1 MLKKVIP
8 LLLLFLQSLASIPA
22 VYSQPIG
29 STASNMDIPVQSIY
43 LELGGPGSIYTAN
56 YDAIFD
62 SGWGF
67 RIGGAYLPEETYR
80 SQSTGNSYFGTD
92 LLVILLMGEYVTG
105 EGPHKFESSF
115 GIMLGESNI
124 TNIDVSVPDPPGLAA
139 SFGYRYLPKE
149 AGKLT
154 FKAAFTPVI
163 AKGHIYPK
171 IGVSIGFIL
180 PSE

>member
-1 MLKKVIP
+1 M
-8 LLLLFLQSLASIPA
+8 LLFILSLASTSA

-29 STASNMDIPVQSIY
+29 GASTNMDIPIQSIY
-43 LELGGPGSIYTAN
+43 LELGGPGGIYTVN

-67 RIGGAYLPEETYR
+67 RMGGAYLPEETYR

-92 LLVILLMGEYVTG
+92 LLVILLMGEYITG
-105 EGPHKFESSF
+105 EGPHIFESSF
-115 GIMLGESNI
+115 GLMLGESNI
-124 TNIDVSVPDPPGLAA
+124 TNINVSVPDPPGLAA
-139 SFGYRYLPKE
+139 SFGYRYLPE
-149 AGKLT
+149 ESGRLT

-163 AKGHIYPK
+163 ARGHIYPK

>member
-1 MLKKVIP
+1 M
-8 LLLLFLQSLASIPA
+8 
-22 VYSQPIG
+22 
-29 STASNMDIPVQSIY
+29 
-43 LELGGPGSIYTAN
+43 
-56 YDAIFD
+56 
-62 SGWGF
+62 
-67 RIGGAYLPEETYR
+67 GGAYLPEETYR
-80 SQSTGNSYFGTD
+80 SQSTGDSYFGTD

-149 AGKLT
+149 AGELT
-154 FKAAFTPVI
+154 FKAAFTPII
-163 AKGHIYPK
+163 AEGRIYPK